1 MIERCLRDLGVAELP
16 RNACVQIETTVACT
30 P

>member
-1 MIERCLRDLGVAELP
+1 MIERRLRDLGVAELP
-16 RNACVQIETTVACT
+16 RNACIEIETTVACT